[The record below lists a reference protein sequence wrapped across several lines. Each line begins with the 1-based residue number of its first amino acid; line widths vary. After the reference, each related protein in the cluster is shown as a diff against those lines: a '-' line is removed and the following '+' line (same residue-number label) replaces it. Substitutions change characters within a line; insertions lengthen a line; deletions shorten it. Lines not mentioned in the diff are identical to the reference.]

1 MLVILTVATRH
12 RGGSAAQGGSTG
24 PGPRRKGGL
33 WKRDSPRG
41 ALKDKEKQAGNGE
54 GRELTEGG
62 GGKALQGTDALAC
75 WSSAHRVGD
84 TEQGQWRRSMG
95 SRPVEGHL
103 CPLRDQEGLVQ
114 GEHR

>member
-1 MLVILTVATRH
+1 MLVILTVVTCH
-12 RGGSAAQGGSTG
+12 RGGSAAHGGGTG

-33 WKRDSPRG
+33 WKGDSPSQ

-54 GRELTEGG
+54 GRDLTEGG
-62 GGKALQGTDALAC
+62 SGKALQGADALAC

-84 TEQGQWRRSMG
+84 AEQGHWRRSMG
-95 SRPVEGHL
+95 SRPVEGQL